1 MVGRTITVTDWIVA
15 ALLVFVG
22 VGIVCVLGPKTII
35 KKRDNDFA
43 FSSGWLFRAIPEIE
57 KSGIQIKLWMPL
69 TKLEVT

>member
-43 FSSGWLFRAIPEIE
+43 FSSTGYFERFL
-57 KSGIQIKLWMPL
+57 K
-69 TKLEVT
+69 